1 MLMSGRSG
9 GFVRGKDLSD
19 ILALASAASLLA
31 GPALAR
37 EMQPPMRLDTPVK
50 LVGRPLEHPIQAL
63 TLGIRGWGRLRCIAR
78 ADATLGDCQLVGEAP
93 QGFRF
98 GRTALAAAPQ
108 LRVALEGEALAAIVG
123 KPTYYKITFSGDRAT
138 GDQARPS
145 SPAVVEAA
153 HPKGAEAVGMAE
165 LQCTPPASGK
175 GLVSDC
181 VATAEGPAGQ
191 GFAAAAVALA
201 EADYRTDIEPVP
213 QRFTFYLRRRA
224 FSSRP
229 NPLFAALPE
238 VLTFSHVEWR
248 EPPRPEE
255 GLQLPEA
262 GVLLDCVLDAD
273 GGLSACRSDA
283 EPATAQAALAF
294 TPRLRLM
301 RSVSFIVNWGQCD
314 WPIDCAGTP

>member
-1 MLMSGRSG
+1 M
-9 GFVRGKDLSD
+9 RGKYLSE
-19 ILALASAASLLA
+19 ILGLAAAAGLLA

-37 EMQPPMRLDTPVK
+37 ETTPPVRLDTPVK
-50 LVGRPLEHPIQAL
+50 LVGRPPEHPSQAL
-63 TLGIRGWGRLRCIAR
+63 ALGIRGWGRLRCIAR
-78 ADATLGDCQLVGEAP
+78 TDATLGDCQLVGEAP
-93 QGFRF
+93 EGFRF

-108 LRVALEGEALAAIVG
+108 LRAGLEGEALAAIVG

-145 SPAVVEAA
+145 SPALVEAA

-165 LQCTPPASGK
+165 LRCTPPSSGK

-181 VATAEGPAGQ
+181 VATAEGPVGQ

-201 EADYRTDIEPVP
+201 EAEYRTDIEAEP
-213 QRFTFYLRRRA
+213 QRFTFYLRRSS

-229 NPLFAALPE
+229 TSLFAALPE
-238 VLTFSHVEWR
+238 VLAFSSVIWR

-262 GVLLDCVLDAD
+262 GVLLDCALDAD

-283 EPATAQAALAF
+283 EPAVAEAALAF
-294 TPRLRLM
+294 APRLRLT
-301 RSVSFIVNWGQCD
+301 RSVGFIINWGQCD
-314 WPIDCAGTP
+314 WPIVCADKP